1 MARNSSIEL
10 LRIISIFLIV
20 LCHVCSLLD
29 WEQALD
35 LNKLVVGVVN
45 CIGNV
50 AVSCF
55 VLISGYFGI
64 KFKWRKFINLIVIT
78 TIYCTIIAAFRYGN
92 NPKELLMAFLT
103 VPAYNLWF
111 IACYLILMPLAP
123 YINKFADSLD
133 KKEFRNLIIILIV
146 ILCIFPTLTV
156 KGATNDIVLRQGGKN
171 LVYMMFL
178 YIMGRYIRL
187 HNDRDYNRWALW
199 GIHLAC
205 SITVLLLNMLGTWL
219 FNKRCAIFRFDCS
232 PFTLL
237 SSLSVFYLFK
247 SWNYHSRII
256 NWLSSSVFAFYLLS
270 NIYYYFD
277 AQYVNL
283 PGYTTD
289 NRFVFYLFLL
299 VIAAWIFS
307 LVVDKTLGLII
318 NWILTKIED
327 GLEPR
332 IVNSRIY
339 KRITQ

>member
-29 WEQALD
+29 WDQASD

-55 VLISGYFGI
+55 VLISGYFSI

-78 TIYCTIIAAFRYGN
+78 TVYCTIIAAFRYGY
-92 NPKELLMAFLT
+92 NPKELLMALFT

-123 YINKFADSLD
+123 YINKFVDSLD

-146 ILCIFPTLTV
+146 ILCIFPTFTV

-178 YIMGRYIRL
+178 YIMGRYVRL

-205 SITVLLLNMLGTWL
+205 SISVLLLNMLGTWL

-289 NRFVFYLFLL
+289 NRFVVYLFLL

-307 LVVDKTLGLII
+307 LVIDKTLGTVI
-318 NWILTKIED
+318 NWVLTKIED

-332 IVNSRIY
+332 IINSKIY
-339 KRITQ
+339 KRIAQ

>member
-1 MARNSSIEL
+1 MSRNSSIEL

-29 WEQALD
+29 WDQASD
-35 LNKLVVGVVN
+35 ANKLVVGVVN

-55 VLISGYFGI
+55 VLISGYFSI

-78 TIYCTIIAAFRYGN
+78 TVYCTIIAAFRYGY
-92 NPKELLMAFLT
+92 NPKELLMALFT

-123 YINKFADSLD
+123 YINKFVDSLD

-178 YIMGRYIRL
+178 YIMGRYVRL

-205 SITVLLLNMLGTWL
+205 SISVLLLNMLGTWL

-289 NRFVFYLFLL
+289 NRFVVYLFLL
-299 VIAAWIFS
+299 VIAACIFS
-307 LVVDKTLGLII
+307 LVIDKTLGTVI
-318 NWILTKIED
+318 NWVLTKIED

-332 IVNSRIY
+332 IINSKIY
-339 KRITQ
+339 KRIAQ